1 MKKNYKDIT
10 VILTLYKT
18 PINKLDN
25 LRNYKNYKIIIF
37 DQGKNNYA
45 KKYLKNKLNL
55 NFKYYSFKKNIGLSK
70 ASNFLLSKVRTKY
83 CLFTQPDIL
92 ISNFSIQTLYKTIKK
107 RKDVIFVSPNHKKNL
122 RGKFDYKIL
131 KKLNFSCIM
140 CDVKKLNKVGFFDE
154 DFFLYWEDIF
164 LERKIN
170 STKYKMAMSINA
182 FAKHDSSN
190 SSENNYKT
198 DFLRSSNFL
207 FGELVFDFKLK
218 KLRFIKIFRKLTQNI
233 ILFIFNILFFQ
244 LKGSLK
250 NIAYI
255 IGILK
260 FLIFYISKIK

>member
-25 LRNYKNYKIIIF
+25 LRNYENYKIIIF

-55 NFKYYSFKKNIGLSK
+55 NFKYYNSKKNIGLSK

-92 ISNFSIQTLYKTIKK
+92 INNFSIQILYKTIQKK
-107 RKDVIFVSPNHKKNL
+107 KDIIFVSPNHKKTSKN
-122 RGKFDYKIL
+122 KFDYKIL

-140 CDVKKLNKVGFFDE
+140 CDVKKLNKIGFFDE

-170 STKYKMAMSINA
+170 LTKYKMAMALNA
-182 FAKHDSSN
+182 LVKHDGSN
-190 SSENNYKT
+190 SSENTYKT
-198 DFLRSSNFL
+198 DFVRFSNFL
-207 FGELVFDFKLK
+207 YGELVYDFKLK
-218 KLRFIKIFRKLTQNI
+218 KLRFIKIFRKLMQNI

-260 FLIFYISKIK
+260 FTIFYMGKIK